1 MCLGLSRW
9 VGQILIGLFTGKA
22 LHDLDFPP
30 SLEPIVLSE
39 EEGIE
44 KPSPEI
50 FLRTIARVN
59 STSDSKYLGY
69 APIKPEEC
77 LHVGDEMLS

>member
-1 MCLGLSRW
+1 MIRLS
-9 VGQILIGLFTGKA
+9 TGTA

-30 SLEPIVLSE
+30 LPIVLSE

-59 STSDSKYLGY
+59 STSISKQLGY
-69 APIKPEEC
+69 ALIKPEEC